1 MDETKANEHQIDFF
15 PIQGIKFRRQFSL
28 RNLLQP
34 YFFLRALYQS
44 YRALKIIKPTAIFCK
59 GGGVA
64 LPVGI
69 CAWLMRIPLYVHESD
84 TIPGLTNRVVGFFAK
99 KVFLGFESAKVFF
112 GNTEAEYVGQWI
124 DPIFTKYIKEY
135 PFEPQKSD
143 YTSRVVV
150 QCGGLGSTMIFQE
163 LLACVQKFPTIHFT
177 VALGTLNEHFYESFQ
192 SHKNVYVKKWFFH
205 EELAEAYAKADVA
218 LVRAAA
224 TTLAECALFGLRII
238 MVPLGISSFNHQY
251 YNAVVYQ
258 KQHPE
263 HILLPENEL
272 GRLSEILE
280 SVKNVQKT
288 SYGIQE
294 KSALER
300 ISETLLN
307 MNK

>member
-1 MDETKANEHQIDFF
+1 MDESKKRAPDRVFPDSRYQIPKAIFTSKSSSAIFF
-15 PIQGIKFRRQFSL
+15 V
-28 RNLLQP
+28 
-34 YFFLRALYQS
+34 RALYQS
-44 YRALKIIKPTAIFCK
+44 YRALKIINPTAIFCK

-84 TIPGLTNRVVGFFAK
+84 TIPGLTNRVVGYFAK
-99 KVFLGFESAKVFF
+99 KVFLGFESAGVFF
-112 GNTEAEYVGQWI
+112 GNTETEYVGQWI
-124 DPIFTKYIKEY
+124 DPIFTKYITEH
-135 PFEPQKSD
+135 PFVPQNSE

-224 TTLAECALFGLRII
+224 TTLAECELFGLRII

-251 YNAVVYQ
+251 VNAVVYQ
-258 KQHPE
+258 RNHPDH

-272 GRLSEILE
+272 GQLNEVLDSLKQVR
-280 SVKNVQKT
+280 KT
-288 SYGIQE
+288 SYGTQE

-307 MNK
+307 MHK